1 MTIKDAAKITLEIF
15 VGFGI
20 IVGVMAFISWIGTFS
35 SIAAI
40 ILTIIT
46 LFVIVTSLIYI
57 VASWWVD

>member
-1 MTIKDAAKITLEIF
+1 MTIKDAAKITLELF
-15 VGFGI
+15 VGIGI

-40 ILTIIT
+40 ILTIIA

-57 VASWWVD
+57 VASWWEN